1 MCGSS
6 KTACAPYKRTEK
18 GRCRNVL
25 RRPFFALRTGGCQG
39 SDLSPE
45 HCEIFEAPG
54 ALDELRGA
62 AASLRRGRLVGHI
75 VFAPLDADGAARAG
89 GGEERVDFTHRP
101 ELGRG
106 VLLADAHIV
115 RLLRVRVDGAVERD
129 AGRDGGAV
137 HGLCLDGAAVVDGR
151 AADVYQ
157 DRRGGVLRR
166 DADTQRAGRGALV
179 GQHQILQRNIQR
191 AVCRGEID
199 MIFGER
205 REGAGRRQLLLAGL
219 KVQLIAARRI
229 LSDGDDRCFTVFA
242 LGTLNTLLALFTGIA
257 LLALRTLNTLLSL
270 RSRTAAVA
278 LRTLWTDLALNMQ
291 EDKEAV
297 FDCVDT
303 VKMCLRV
310 FTPMIAAMKAC
321 TCNMYRAAQRG
332 FLNATDLADYL
343 TKKGL
348 PFRAAY
354 KIAGQLVAY
363 CIEHTAVLEEL
374 PLAPLRQYS
383 ERFDEDVYAAIA
395 LTNCVTG
402 RTSLGGTCVASV
414 EAQIAS
420 VRDFLAGQ
428 TEAAKQAENG

>member
-1 MCGSS
+1 MQ
-6 KTACAPYKRTEK
+6 
-18 GRCRNVL
+18 
-25 RRPFFALRTGGCQG
+25 F
-39 SDLSPE
+39 
-45 HCEIFEAPG
+45 
-54 ALDELRGA
+54 
-62 AASLRRGRLVGHI
+62 
-75 VFAPLDADGAARAG
+75 
-89 GGEERVDFTHRP
+89 
-101 ELGRG
+101 
-106 VLLADAHIV
+106 
-115 RLLRVRVDGAVERD
+115 
-129 AGRDGGAV
+129 
-137 HGLCLDGAAVVDGR
+137 
-151 AADVYQ
+151 
-157 DRRGGVLRR
+157 
-166 DADTQRAGRGALV
+166 
-179 GQHQILQRNIQR
+179 
-191 AVCRGEID
+191 
-199 MIFGER
+199 
-205 REGAGRRQLLLAGL
+205 
-219 KVQLIAARRI
+219 IAARRI
-229 LSDGDDRCFTVFA
+229 LGDGDDGRFTVFA
-242 LGTLNTLLALFTGIA
+242 LGTLNALPALFTGIA
-257 LLALRTLNTLLSL
+257 LLALQTLNTLLSL

-278 LRTLWTDLALNMQ
+278 LHALRTDLALDMQ

-321 TCNMYRAAQRG
+321 TCNVYRAAQRG

-363 CIEHTAVLEEL
+363 CIEHTAVLAL
-374 PLAPLRQYS
+374 LRQYS

-428 TEAAKQAENG
+428 TEAVKQAKNG

>member
-1 MCGSS
+1 MRSVSC
-6 KTACAPYKRTEK
+6 
-18 GRCRNVL
+18 
-25 RRPFFALRTGGCQG
+25 
-39 SDLSPE
+39 
-45 HCEIFEAPG
+45 
-54 ALDELRGA
+54 
-62 AASLRRGRLVGHI
+62 
-75 VFAPLDADGAARAG
+75 
-89 GGEERVDFTHRP
+89 
-101 ELGRG
+101 
-106 VLLADAHIV
+106 
-115 RLLRVRVDGAVERD
+115 
-129 AGRDGGAV
+129 
-137 HGLCLDGAAVVDGR
+137 
-151 AADVYQ
+151 
-157 DRRGGVLRR
+157 
-166 DADTQRAGRGALV
+166 
-179 GQHQILQRNIQR
+179 
-191 AVCRGEID
+191 
-199 MIFGER
+199 
-205 REGAGRRQLLLAGL
+205 AGRRQLLLAGL
-219 KVQLIAARRI
+219 EVQLIAARRI
-229 LSDGDDRCFTVFA
+229 LGDGDDGRFTVFA

-257 LLALRTLNTLLSL
+257 LLALRTLNTLH
-270 RSRTAAVA
+270 A
-278 LRTLWTDLALNMQ
+278 LRTDLALNMQ

-374 PLAPLRQYS
+374 PLALLRQYS
-383 ERFDEDVYAAIA
+383 ERFGEDVYAAIA

>member
-1 MCGSS
+1 MRSVS
-6 KTACAPYKRTEK
+6 CAW
-18 GRCRNVL
+18 
-25 RRPFFALRTGGCQG
+25 
-39 SDLSPE
+39 
-45 HCEIFEAPG
+45 
-54 ALDELRGA
+54 
-62 AASLRRGRLVGHI
+62 
-75 VFAPLDADGAARAG
+75 
-89 GGEERVDFTHRP
+89 
-101 ELGRG
+101 
-106 VLLADAHIV
+106 
-115 RLLRVRVDGAVERD
+115 
-129 AGRDGGAV
+129 
-137 HGLCLDGAAVVDGR
+137 
-151 AADVYQ
+151 
-157 DRRGGVLRR
+157 
-166 DADTQRAGRGALV
+166 
-179 GQHQILQRNIQR
+179 
-191 AVCRGEID
+191 
-199 MIFGER
+199 
-205 REGAGRRQLLLAGL
+205 RRQLLLAGL
-219 KVQLIAARRI
+219 EVQFIAARRI
-229 LSDGDDRCFTVFA
+229 LGDGDDRCFTVFA

-257 LLALRTLNTLLSL
+257 LLALQTLNTLLSL

-278 LRTLWTDLALNMQ
+278 LHTLWTDLALNLWTDLALNMQ

-363 CIEHTAVLEEL
+363 CIEHTTVLEEL
-374 PLAPLRQYS
+374 PLTLLRQYS
-383 ERFDEDVYAAIA
+383 ERFGEDVYAAIA

-414 EAQIAS
+414 EAQTAS

>member
-1 MCGSS
+1 MLIRS
-6 KTACAPYKRTEK
+6 
-18 GRCRNVL
+18 
-25 RRPFFALRTGGCQG
+25 AL
-39 SDLSPE
+39 
-45 HCEIFEAPG
+45 
-54 ALDELRGA
+54 
-62 AASLRRGRLVGHI
+62 
-75 VFAPLDADGAARAG
+75 
-89 GGEERVDFTHRP
+89 
-101 ELGRG
+101 
-106 VLLADAHIV
+106 
-115 RLLRVRVDGAVERD
+115 
-129 AGRDGGAV
+129 
-137 HGLCLDGAAVVDGR
+137 
-151 AADVYQ
+151 
-157 DRRGGVLRR
+157 
-166 DADTQRAGRGALV
+166 GRGALV
-179 GQHQILQRNIQR
+179 GQRQILQRNVQC

-199 MIFGER
+199 VVFGER
-205 REGAGRRQLLLAGL
+205 REEVGRRQLLLAGL
-219 KVQLIAARRI
+219 EVQLIAARRI
-229 LSDGDDRCFTVFA
+229 LGDGDDGR
-242 LGTLNTLLALFTGIA
+242 FTGIA

-278 LRTLWTDLALNMQ
+278 LHTLWTDLALNMQ

-374 PLAPLRQYS
+374 PLTLLRQYS
-383 ERFDEDVYAAIA
+383 ERFGEDVYAAIA

-428 TEAAKQAENG
+428 TEAAKQAKNG

>member
-1 MCGSS
+1 MRSVSC
-6 KTACAPYKRTEK
+6 
-18 GRCRNVL
+18 
-25 RRPFFALRTGGCQG
+25 
-39 SDLSPE
+39 
-45 HCEIFEAPG
+45 
-54 ALDELRGA
+54 
-62 AASLRRGRLVGHI
+62 
-75 VFAPLDADGAARAG
+75 
-89 GGEERVDFTHRP
+89 
-101 ELGRG
+101 
-106 VLLADAHIV
+106 
-115 RLLRVRVDGAVERD
+115 
-129 AGRDGGAV
+129 
-137 HGLCLDGAAVVDGR
+137 
-151 AADVYQ
+151 
-157 DRRGGVLRR
+157 
-166 DADTQRAGRGALV
+166 
-179 GQHQILQRNIQR
+179 
-191 AVCRGEID
+191 
-199 MIFGER
+199 
-205 REGAGRRQLLLAGL
+205 AGRRQLLLAGL
-219 KVQLIAARRI
+219 EVQFIAARRI
-229 LSDGDDRCFTVFA
+229 LGDGDDGRFTVFA
-242 LGTLNTLLALFTGIA
+242 LG
-257 LLALRTLNTLLSL
+257 TLNTLLSL

-278 LRTLWTDLALNMQ
+278 LHTLWTDLALNMQ

-332 FLNATDLADYL
+332 FLNVTDLADYL

-374 PLAPLRQYS
+374 PLALLRQYS

-395 LTNCVTG
+395 LTSCVTG

-428 TEAAKQAENG
+428 TEAAKQAKNG